1 MINKN
6 KLLLFTIITLLTLA
20 LSSCSL
26 FYKTYSRDDAKI
38 SETRFDEII
47 EALNNK
53 DSETLKAMFSSNALK
68 EADNIDEDIEYL
80 MDFYKGEI
88 ISIESARE
96 GSDSKDGDE
105 REIELRTLNFVST
118 DEDEYIVFYI
128 DNLTD
133 TKDPDNVGLDMLQII
148 KQSDRKTQFD
158 WGGDKTYCKGI
169 YRPPTAETTTD

>member
-53 DSETLKAMFSSNALK
+53 DSEALKAMFSPNALK
-68 EADNIDEDIEYL
+68 EAPNIDDDIAYL
-80 MDFYKGEI
+80 IEFYKGDI
-88 ISIESARE
+88 ISVENASE
-96 GSDSKDGDE
+96 GSDSKDGDD
-105 REIELRTLNFVST
+105 REIDLKTLNFVST

-169 YRPPTAETTTD
+169 YRPPTTETTTD